1 MKRGQVTVFII
12 IGMVVV
18 AAIALLS
25 YMSTITMPSE
35 NEQELVPKALK
46 FNATNTLQLER
57 KNEIVKYT
65 VELNDNVLLN
75 NNTGMVAVY
84 GMGRADIGEELVSDT
99 YNFET
104 YPSGFVKQMTVV
116 FQDDFSSGETKT
128 YLIGLNELPA
138 LAKDINVSINSSG
151 ALPTAQINN
160 FLGNF
165 SIIKYPDEELNK
177 YELAVKAPDGE
188 LFPLIT
194 VVPNNIL
201 RNKDPGQGCK
211 GCAMYL
217 YEKPELT
224 VVESN
229 KIFTTMFLNYSLP
242 KVNGPS
248 NHNGVTADATI
259 TLYRNSSRIDM
270 EINYYV
276 SQKFY
281 NHNGFKIGAAV
292 SNMGNARF
300 NFGKEWN
307 SKDGNSE
314 YLFNY
319 YPGARKGPE
328 ACMIKTKSGD
338 KGIAWKKC
346 NLRGEF
352 DRYYVM
358 ETANGKSLFAYLPV
372 FEDFTHMLYDGS
384 CTKETIWNTIGG
396 WLGLGGGKAKK
407 EIFPASG
414 YLISYGA
421 KTGVTYYIAE
431 SALGC
436 GWVPVAVPPRTY
448 TNRITYVLG
457 MKFSDSL
464 APYNNELKI
473 ITTPL
478 IIEPILTE
486 ISFQQH

>member
-25 YMSTITMPSE
+25 YMSTINLPSE
-35 NEQELVPKALK
+35 NERELVPKALK
-46 FNATNTLQLER
+46 FNATNTLQVER
-57 KNEIVKYT
+57 KNELVKYI

-84 GMGRADIGEELVSDT
+84 GMGRADIGKELVSDT

-151 ALPTAQINN
+151 KLPTASINN

-165 SIIKYPDEELNK
+165 SIIRYPDEELNK
-177 YELAVKAPDGE
+177 YELALKAPDGE
-188 LFPLIT
+188 IFPLIT

-201 RNKDPGQGCK
+201 RNKDPGDGCS

-217 YEKPELT
+217 YETPELT
-224 VVESN
+224 VVENN
-229 KIFTTMFLNYSLP
+229 KIFTTIFLNYSKP
-242 KVNGPS
+242 KVDS
-248 NHNGVTADATI
+248 SKQEGVTADASI
-259 TLYRNSSRIDM
+259 TFYRNSSRIDI
-270 EINYYV
+270 ELNYYV
-276 SQKFY
+276 SQRFY

-292 SNMGNARF
+292 SNIGNARF

-307 SKDGNSE
+307 TRDGDRQ

-319 YPGARKGPE
+319 YSGAKKGPE

-352 DRYYVM
+352 DRYYIM

-384 CTKETIWNTIGG
+384 CTEETIWN
-396 WLGLGGGKAKK
+396 WLGLGGGDAKK

-414 YLISYGA
+414 YMITYDA
-421 KTGVTYYIAE
+421 KTAVSYYIAE

-486 ISFQQH
+486 TSFQQP